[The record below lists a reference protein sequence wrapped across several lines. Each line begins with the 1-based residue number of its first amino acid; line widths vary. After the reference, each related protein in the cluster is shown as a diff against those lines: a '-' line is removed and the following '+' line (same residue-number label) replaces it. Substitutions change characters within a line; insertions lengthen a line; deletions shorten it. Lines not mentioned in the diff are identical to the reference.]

1 MYRKL
6 LRSVAIA
13 SIVALTATVALA
25 SPATANPT
33 FGSITGTLTT
43 STGTPATGVR
53 VTLLDTNHFH
63 RGEVGLNSQGQ
74 FTFPLVRAGVYK
86 VSFTNSANQVQWAHQ
101 QRSFETATEIT
112 VVAGAATVVN
122 DSLLAPGTI
131 TGRVTDSN
139 GVPQAGIWVSA
150 RGPDGS
156 VGTSA
161 DIDGRYTL
169 SLLPGE
175 YQVELLLG
183 SGFSQWIPQQEQS
196 HTAQVFTV
204 EPGGTV
210 VADDVVAPTGSMT
223 GRVVDASGQPAAN
236 VDVSAR
242 SITSGGGA
250 TTWTD
255 DNGDFQIPRLFP
267 GNYKVRFQLPSGATQ
282 WGHGQPAEDYADT
295 FSVAVGTQTTV
306 NETLLA
312 TGAIAGRFVDQS
324 GAGIGHAEVTAYDSY
339 NNSAYVMTDETGAYR
354 FDDLIVGDY
363 KVSFVDPT
371 TGRRQYAYGV
381 GNFEDAATI
390 VVQAD
395 ATATVDDTLIDGGA
409 LRVTA
414 TDSGT
419 GAPLTAFCAHLEG
432 PSYGY
437 ECTTNS
443 EILFDGIGIGRY
455 IVSVNPAPS
464 SLYLDGKAQATVT
477 ANATTDVAV
486 PVPLGGAIT
495 ATVSNRATGAP
506 VAGVCVATVAAG
518 TARLPDGEP
527 HCSDGAGQIDI
538 RLLEPGDYHIFVRP
552 RESTGLGAQ
561 WLGANGGTGAASS
574 AKRITVTAGATTAAP
589 AVLLDPA
596 GAITGVVRSAD
607 NTPRAGVGVALSS
620 IHPGVGGNYP
630 VTDQNGRYTVRG
642 LGPYAWPLFFM
653 DHQHAR
659 QWSGGTAN
667 RMVAQKIQVT
677 SGATAT
683 YDIRLKTGTVI
694 TGSIRDRAGQPVPDA
709 YLMAHS
715 ALTQDIIGIKWE
727 NGDTYEMR
735 VLAPELVKVW
745 ALAYVDDQEVEF
757 WYDNGTDFAS
767 ARTVAV
773 PAQGRTL
780 DLVVPIN

>member
-6 LRSVAIA
+6 LRSVGIA

-74 FTFPLVRAGVYK
+74 FTFPQVRAGVYK
-86 VSFTNSANQVQWAHQ
+86 VSFTNSAYQVQWAYQ
-101 QRSFETATEIT
+101 QRSFDTAAEIT
-112 VVAGAATVVN
+112 VTAGAATVVN

-131 TGRVTDSN
+131 TGRVTDSD
-139 GVPQAGIWVSA
+139 GVPQAGIWASA
-150 RGPDGS
+150 SGPDGS
-156 VGTSA
+156 VGGST

-175 YQVELLLG
+175 YRVELLLG
-183 SGFSQWIPQQEQS
+183 SGFSQWIPQQEQQ
-196 HTAQVFTV
+196 HNAQVFTV
-204 EPGGTV
+204 SPGGTV
-210 VADDVVAPTGSMT
+210 VADDTVAPTGSIA

-236 VDVSAR
+236 VYVSSR

-250 TTWTD
+250 VAWTD
-255 DNGDFQIPRLFP
+255 DNGDYQIPRLFP
-267 GNYKVRFQLPSGATQ
+267 GNYKLRFQLPTGATQ
-282 WGHGQPAEDYADT
+282 WGHGKLADDQADT
-295 FSVAVGTQTTV
+295 FSVAVGNQTTV

-312 TGAIAGRFVDQS
+312 TGAIAGRFVDQD
-324 GAGIGHAEVTAYDSY
+324 GAGIGNAEVTAYDNY
-339 NNSAYVMTDETGAYR
+339 NNSVYAMTDETGAYR

-371 TGRRQYAYGV
+371 SGRRQYAYGV
-381 GNFEDAATI
+381 GNSEDAAI
-390 VVQAD
+390 ILVQANI
-395 ATATVDDTLIDGGA
+395 TTTVDDTLLTGGA

-414 TDSGT
+414 TDSVT
-419 GAPLTAFCAHLEG
+419 GAPLTKFCALLDG
-432 PSYGY
+432 PSYGH

-443 EILFDGIGIGRY
+443 EILFDGIGAGRY
-455 IVSVNPAPS
+455 FVYLQPDES
-464 SLYLDGKAQATVT
+464 SLYMHNDAQATVT

-486 PVPLGGAIT
+486 PVQLGGAIT
-495 ATVSNRATGAP
+495 ATVNARATGAP
-506 VAGVCVATVAAG
+506 VAGVCVAIVAAG

-527 HCSDGAGQIDI
+527 YCSDGTGQLDI
-538 RLLEPGDYHIFVRP
+538 KPLPPGDYHMFVRP
-552 RESTGLGAQ
+552 RQSTGFGAQ
-561 WLGANGGTGAASS
+561 WVGANGGTGAASS

-596 GAITGVVRSAD
+596 GAITGVVRGAD
-607 NTPRAGVGVALSS
+607 NTPLADVGVALSS
-620 IHPGVGGNYP
+620 IHPGVGGDFPY
-630 VTDQNGRYTVRG
+630 TDQNGRYTVTG

-653 DHQHAR
+653 DEEHAR

-667 RMVAQKIQVT
+667 RMVAKKIQVT

-683 YDIRLKTGTVI
+683 YDIKLKTGTVI

-709 YLMAHS
+709 YLLAHS

-727 NGDTYEMR
+727 SGDTYEMR
-735 VLAPELVKVW
+735 VLAPELVKVR
-745 ALAYVDDQEVEF
+745 AIAYVDDQQVDF

-767 ARTVAV
+767 ARTIAV

>member
-53 VTLLDTNHFH
+53 VTLLTTNHH
-63 RGEVGLNSQGQ
+63 HVAEVGVNGQGH
-74 FTFPLVRAGVYK
+74 FTFPLVRPNVYK
-86 VSFTNSANQVQWAHQ
+86 ISFTNLVNQVQWAYQ
-101 QRSFETATEIT
+101 QRSFDTAAEIT
-112 VVAGAATVVN
+112 VTAGTTTVVN

-131 TGRVTDSN
+131 TGRLTDETGAPLA
-139 GVPQAGIWVSA
+139 GVWVSA
-150 RGPDGS
+150 QGSDGS
-156 VGTSA
+156 LGANTGL
-161 DIDGRYTL
+161 DGRYSI
-169 SLLPGE
+169 SLLPGT
-175 YQVELLLG
+175 YQVELYLG
-183 SGFSQWIPQQEQS
+183 SGFTQWIPQQEHQ
-196 HTAQVFTV
+196 HDAQVFTV

-210 VADDVVAPTGSMT
+210 VADDTVAPTGSIA
-223 GRVVDASGQPAAN
+223 GRVIDAGGQPAAN
-236 VDVSAR
+236 VPVRTR
-242 SITSGGGA
+242 STTTGSGPSG
-250 TTWTD
+250 WTD
-255 DNGDFQIPRLFP
+255 DNGDYHIPRLFP
-267 GNYKVRFQLPSGATQ
+267 GNYKIQFQLPSGAIQ

-295 FSVAVGTQTTV
+295 FSVTVGTQTTV

-312 TGAIAGRFVDQS
+312 TGAIAGRFVDKT
-324 GAGIGHAEVTAYDSY
+324 GAGIGHAEVIAYPTYGD
-339 NNSAYVMTDETGAYR
+339 SAYTMTDETGAYR

-381 GNFEDAATI
+381 GNSEDAATI
-390 VVQAD
+390 VVQAN
-395 ATATVDDTLIDGGA
+395 ATATVDDTLIDGGE

-437 ECTTNS
+437 ECTTSS
-443 EILFDGIGIGRY
+443 EILFDGIAIGRY
-455 IVSVNPAPS
+455 IVSINPAPS

-486 PVPLGGAIT
+486 PVTLGGALT
-495 ATVSNRATGAP
+495 AMVSNRATGAP

-538 RLLEPGDYHIFVRP
+538 RPLEPGDYHIFVRP

-596 GAITGVVRSAD
+596 GAITGVVRGAD
-607 NTPRAGVGVALSS
+607 NTPLADVGVALTS
-620 IHPGVGGNYP
+620 IHPGLGGNYP
-630 VTDQNGRYTVRG
+630 RTDQNGRYTVSG

-667 RMVAQKIQVT
+667 RMVAKKIQVT